1 MHSGIGSGMMVLDQL
16 LRIAEL
22 TKKGFQMYAPSKK
35 THGGPLLKV
44 RGLKSYFFT
53 RAGLVKA
60 VDDVSF
66 EIAAG
71 ETLALVGESGCG
83 KSITSLSVLRLIPEP
98 GRVVNGEILFDD
110 QDLLRMPPAE
120 IRRVRGNQI
129 SMIFQEPMTSLNP
142 VLKIG
147 EQIAEVLRL
156 HRGMT
161 NTEALTQAAELLTRV
176 GIPAAESRLRD
187 FPHQLSGGQRQRV
200 MIAMAL
206 ACDPKLLIADEPTTA
221 LDVTI
226 QAQIMDLLANLAR
239 DRQMA
244 TLLISHDLGVVAGN
258 ADRVAVMYAGKIVEY
273 AAVEQLF
280 SKPAHP
286 YTRGLLA
293 CIPRLGDKK
302 PLPTIQG
309 QFDDKND
316 STEGCAFLERCPT
329 PCSSCGSK
337 IPQLQEISPGHFVRC
352 WRA

>member
-1 MHSGIGSGMMVLDQL
+1 
-16 LRIAEL
+16 
-22 TKKGFQMYAPSKK
+22 MYAPLKK
-35 THGGPLLKV
+35 THNGPLLQV

-83 KSITSLSVLRLIPEP
+83 KSITSLSILRLIPEP
-98 GRVVNGEILFDD
+98 GRVVDGEILFDGR
-110 QDLLRMPPAE
+110 DLLRMPPTE
-120 IRRVRGNQI
+120 IRRVRGNKI

-156 HRGMT
+156 HRGMS
-161 NTEALTQAAELLTRV
+161 NGEALAQAAELLMRV
-176 GIPAAESRLRD
+176 GIPAAENRLRD

-206 ACDPKLLIADEPTTA
+206 ACDPQLLIADEPTTA

-226 QAQIMDLLANLAR
+226 QAQIMELLANLAR

-273 AAVEQLF
+273 AAVKQLF
-280 SKPAHP
+280 SSPAHP
-286 YTRGLLA
+286 YTRGLLT
-293 CIPRLGDKK
+293 CIPRLGNKD
-302 PLPTIQG
+302 PLQTIQG
-309 QFDDKND
+309 QPEGKSKSAD
-316 STEGCAFLERCPT
+316 GCAFLERCPN
-329 PCSSCGSK
+329 SCNSGGSK
-337 IPQLQEISPGHFVRC
+337 MPQLREINPGHFVRC